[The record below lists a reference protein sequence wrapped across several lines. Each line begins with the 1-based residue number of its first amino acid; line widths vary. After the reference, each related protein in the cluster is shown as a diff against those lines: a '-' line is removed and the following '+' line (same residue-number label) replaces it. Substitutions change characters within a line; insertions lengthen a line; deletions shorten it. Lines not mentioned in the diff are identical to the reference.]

1 MAAASAS
8 EEVFALISEEEK
20 KSISDALARRLE
32 ELWETKAREV
42 TALKIDS
49 EKQKITGDQEKFQLE
64 RELVAIRTRLEE
76 ETRLKDE
83 VKTRSEELEQRL
95 NQSDTEVQNAKARIN
110 ALSREIQH
118 SHSEQE
124 NASTQSAAMAG
135 SLESRN
141 KRIQELQEQVEKLEE
156 QLTVVT
162 RAKCEAVIRA
172 EEAGS
177 RELHLQYKEKR
188 LEQERS
194 LLTRQV
200 DRLQQQL
207 EQRVEESV
215 SQRREH
221 STTILRLQTDLN
233 HKLEELRV
241 EREENERTQ
250 KGLEEKSQR
259 IEELL
264 SALNASRESEMKLDE
279 TYRQELVAQKK
290 LADIYQASCQD
301 EKERCTELE
310 KAVEELRKLLQEASE
325 QYGCLERAKKAAE
338 EESAAAL
345 QQSNL
350 LVKELKEELDKVNLL
365 MEASSKKDL
374 GGLEDLSPAASAASQ
389 LVSRGLSLTQLYSEY
404 MSVSEKLIGTEEEN
418 KRLKRYVDQILQE
431 IEDRVPVFKKQR
443 DDHQKSLETITSLH
457 SQLEETLA
465 DLEKQRIESQE
476 ARRRAKYLERENSRL
491 GMEVKDLG
499 KQVTIL
505 VMQVE
510 AARAGQPSP
519 VIPVETDSPTG
530 AGEVISQRLVAFRN
544 VAELQEQNTH
554 LRTSLRELSQ
564 QMEAVEK
571 EAVENRTQDL
581 QEELDAAK
589 AQLSELQAARERQ
602 ESLMEN
608 IVNQRNMYRTLLSQ
622 QSPQTKPPS
631 SAQSL
636 QSSDVSQEELKK
648 VKEELENSKKELATL
663 KKEHEE
669 YREEKIKNDKLLQD
683 EYENLRANMEKTRN
697 ENVKLISQAE
707 YNDERIKTQQNNAEV
722 LQRQIMALEKNNS
735 TLQGIIGRH
744 ESTIETLR
752 NELLTL
758 QKKLSCAEVTLENLR
773 EERMLLKESE
783 ARLLSERESYERSHA
798 SQAMVLAN
806 LETIKINLEKSDATE
821 KMRYENQIQEL
832 TEQCSRLKA
841 KLESNIEVKEA
852 TMKLTDA
859 ENRIKSMHQEH
870 AAMTKQ
876 LLEVKSEL
884 SATKTRL
891 AEAQDKM
898 RSAPSPQGNK
908 ARGSSPVASSP
919 FRLAGSSPQIRD
931 LQVQLTEER
940 ASVAT
945 LQASLDQSKRNID
958 ELMGV
963 TKQQEKQLAESNEA
977 CKIAQAQLSK
987 LEKEK
992 SEVEEKLTKTE
1003 SQLSEAVEEAEA
1015 VKTLLQTQL
1024 AKMQDELQVAQKK
1037 LSDANE
1043 ALTTAK
1049 GEEEKAKKEAQQ
1061 KAQLAGEVQDK
1072 YEREV
1077 MLHGADLKALAVL
1090 KEKQAEYNAEL
1101 QQVTMA
1107 KLKAEEA
1114 VRDTRLGFEEREN
1127 LLRRENKDL
1136 LMRSHELEE
1145 QNKALLDQFTQL
1157 SDKMA
1162 ALQTKLSVP
1171 GADNPNASFTEDEAR
1186 SSDQLREVIKYLR
1199 RERDVSAGKCE
1210 VALAEVQRLT
1220 AQKKILESQIE
1231 QVTKNLAEER
1241 EKSQA
1246 SLDSAGR
1253 YGELLRKVHT
1263 MDALADSN
1271 RLLREEKEGMQNTIT
1286 EFKAKYES
1294 LEKQIEPLQEK
1305 QRLSDNKI
1313 ESLMLEKRSIE
1324 NEKDLYKK
1332 RTQELVEKLNRAK
1345 PEDFIRLQ
1353 QEVVEQQKT
1362 LQSKEAEVSRLKN
1375 QLAQLSKN
1383 QQMIVNQKNQFQQQ
1397 LNIVRSELHKTT
1409 EEFKKLTMEKNRIQ
1423 AQSGEEFKRVNME
1436 KARLQQQ
1443 LVATQE
1449 RVRSLETS
1457 SQHAQATHQQE
1468 MSKAQEQRNREQQ
1481 QERQQ
1486 VMDLKQREDA
1496 LKNHLEATR
1505 KEAESLSEK
1514 VKDAEAKLADA
1525 LKKADNFEKQALQL
1539 RKIATKYKKAAEG
1552 GSATAA
1558 TTAGDGSEEP
1568 ASGGTMVSADKVKE
1582 YEETIASLR
1591 QKQEKAQEDAT
1602 KL

>member
-1 MAAASAS
+1 M
-8 EEVFALISEEEK
+8 
-20 KSISDALARRLE
+20 
-32 ELWETKAREV
+32 
-42 TALKIDS
+42 
-49 EKQKITGDQEKFQLE
+49 
-64 RELVAIRTRLEE
+64 
-76 ETRLKDE
+76 
-83 VKTRSEELEQRL
+83 
-95 NQSDTEVQNAKARIN
+95 
-110 ALSREIQH
+110 H
-118 SHSEQE
+118 SFDF
-124 NASTQSAAMAG
+124 G
-135 SLESRN
+135 
-141 KRIQELQEQVEKLEE
+141 
-156 QLTVVT
+156 
-162 RAKCEAVIRA
+162 
-172 EEAGS
+172 
-177 RELHLQYKEKR
+177 
-188 LEQERS
+188 
-194 LLTRQV
+194 
-200 DRLQQQL
+200 
-207 EQRVEESV
+207 
-215 SQRREH
+215 
-221 STTILRLQTDLN
+221 
-233 HKLEELRV
+233 
-241 EREENERTQ
+241 
-250 KGLEEKSQR
+250 
-259 IEELL
+259 
-264 SALNASRESEMKLDE
+264 
-279 TYRQELVAQKK
+279 
-290 LADIYQASCQD
+290 
-301 EKERCTELE
+301 
-310 KAVEELRKLLQEASE
+310 
-325 QYGCLERAKKAAE
+325 
-338 EESAAAL
+338 
-345 QQSNL
+345 
-350 LVKELKEELDKVNLL
+350 
-365 MEASSKKDL
+365 
-374 GGLEDLSPAASAASQ
+374 
-389 LVSRGLSLTQLYSEY
+389 
-404 MSVSEKLIGTEEEN
+404 
-418 KRLKRYVDQILQE
+418 
-431 IEDRVPVFKKQR
+431 
-443 DDHQKSLETITSLH
+443 
-457 SQLEETLA
+457 
-465 DLEKQRIESQE
+465 
-476 ARRRAKYLERENSRL
+476 
-491 GMEVKDLG
+491 
-499 KQVTIL
+499 
-505 VMQVE
+505 
-510 AARAGQPSP
+510 
-519 VIPVETDSPTG
+519 
-530 AGEVISQRLVAFRN
+530 
-544 VAELQEQNTH
+544 
-554 LRTSLRELSQ
+554 
-564 QMEAVEK
+564 
-571 EAVENRTQDL
+571 
-581 QEELDAAK
+581 
-589 AQLSELQAARERQ
+589 
-602 ESLMEN
+602 
-608 IVNQRNMYRTLLSQ
+608 IV
-622 QSPQTKPPS
+622 
-631 SAQSL
+631 
-636 QSSDVSQEELKK
+636 
-648 VKEELENSKKELATL
+648 
-663 KKEHEE
+663 
-669 YREEKIKNDKLLQD
+669 
-683 EYENLRANMEKTRN
+683 
-697 ENVKLISQAE
+697 
-707 YNDERIKTQQNNAEV
+707 
-722 LQRQIMALEKNNS
+722 
-735 TLQGIIGRH
+735 
-744 ESTIETLR
+744 
-752 NELLTL
+752 
-758 QKKLSCAEVTLENLR
+758 
-773 EERMLLKESE
+773 
-783 ARLLSERESYERSHA
+783 
-798 SQAMVLAN
+798 
-806 LETIKINLEKSDATE
+806 
-821 KMRYENQIQEL
+821 
-832 TEQCSRLKA
+832 
-841 KLESNIEVKEA
+841 
-852 TMKLTDA
+852 
-859 ENRIKSMHQEH
+859 
-870 AAMTKQ
+870 
-876 LLEVKSEL
+876 
-884 SATKTRL
+884 
-891 AEAQDKM
+891 
-898 RSAPSPQGNK
+898 
-908 ARGSSPVASSP
+908 GSSPVASSP

-940 ASVAT
+940 ALVAT
-945 LQASLDQSKRNID
+945 LQASLDQSKRNIE

-977 CKIAQAQLSK
+977 CKIAQGQLSK

-992 SEVEEKLTKTE
+992 SEVEEKLAKTE

-1024 AKMQDELQVAQKK
+1024 GKMQDELQVAQKK

-1077 MLHGADLKALAVL
+1077 MLHGADLKALAAL

-1199 RERDVSAGKCE
+1199 RERDVAAGKCE
-1210 VALAEVQRLT
+1210 VALAEVQRLI

-1231 QVTKNLAEER
+1231 QVTKSLSEER

-1362 LQSKEAEVSRLKN
+1362 LQSKEAEVSRIKN

-1486 VMDLKQREDA
+1486 IMDLKQREDA
-1496 LKNHLEATR
+1496 LKNHLDATR

-1514 VKDAEAKLADA
+1514 VKDAETKLADA

-1558 TTAGDGSEEP
+1558 STTGDGSEEP
-1568 ASGGTMVSADKVKE
+1568 ASGGTMVSVEKLKE

-1602 KL
+1602 KLQYLILDTYCDTNYVSDYRS